1 MIRHTIH
8 MSELK
13 QEPRGWRVLTYTL
26 EGDLAGSGVG
36 GCRWAMEAGLGTVR
50 DDLGL
55 LALSGSDAQ
64 R

>member
-1 MIRHTIH
+1 MIRYTIP
-8 MSELK
+8 MSEPR
-13 QEPRGWRVLTYTL
+13 QELRGRRVLTYTL
-26 EGDLAGSGVG
+26 EGDLVGSGVG
-36 GCRWAMEAGLGTVR
+36 GRRWAMETRIGTVR